1 MAIGID
7 ELFEMLDCN
16 NDEETQK
23 IGIEEGLKVKNWLI
37 FVRPI
42 ENKNIWENC
51 AKIIIQNSDEQTV
64 IYTMLDWLQNS
75 KWSGYNIIYKKIK
88 SMPLDLI
95 KNAYVYKIKEAKKQ
109 NNQLWLKNLSNLS
122 KDKNLYEILT
132 DKEKRIVNKF
142 F

>member
-23 IGIEEGLKVKNWLI
+23 IGIEEGIKVKNWLI

-88 SMPLDLI
+88 SMPLNLI

>member
-23 IGIEEGLKVKNWLI
+23 IGIEEGMKVKNWLI

-88 SMPLDLI
+88 SMPLNLI

>member
-23 IGIEEGLKVKNWLI
+23 IGIEEGMKVKNWLI

-51 AKIIIQNSDEQTV
+51 AKIIIQNSDERTV

-75 KWSGYNIIYKKIK
+75 NWPGYNIIYKKIK
-88 SMPLDLI
+88 SMPLNLI